1 MSTTSLNQLLHI
13 NLVSSVDVSGL
24 LEPQKRHVIDLIGGI
39 ETHGFAC
46 DLSGTG
52 TGKTYMASAI
62 ARHIEKTSGADIY
75 ILAPKCVIPAW
86 RSILGI
92 MGVKNFHIF
101 NYEKVARGKL
111 TRVASK
117 RSRQDPRTKTRVE
130 KDMLFWEIP
139 QDSFI
144 IFDESHKC
152 KGMKSA
158 NSELLLMAHI
168 QKFRFLTV
176 SATQAV
182 CPMDM
187 FVFGYILG
195 EHSFMDET
203 RDIDGVVHKNFYAW
217 GREFGGDWADTRD
230 GFKVDIKTTA
240 GQARMKKLH
249 DKLFSMGIARRL
261 TTADMGS
268 AFANN
273 HIMPGV
279 FDMGDKGVEIREI
292 LEQMESEIAALA
304 ERGYSNHIFAAITKA
319 RRQAELLKAPTI
331 VEQILE
337 HRREDKSIAVFV
349 NYGSTIDAII
359 SRVEKELGKGS
370 CGVIRGNQ
378 SERERQAHIDNFQ
391 DNKIFVIICNMA
403 AGGVGVSL
411 HDIHGGHPR
420 VALISPSYSPIQL
433 IQAFGRIHR
442 AEGKSECL
450 QYIIYC
456 AGTIEEEIAVK
467 VGGKLGNL
475 DALNDGDMFGKDYG
489 LPDEVQKRFADELEE
504 LIEELDLNP
513 VAA

>member
-1 MSTTSLNQLLHI
+1 MSSLSNLAKLNLL
-13 NLVSSVDVSGL
+13 SSVNVSGL
-24 LEPQKRHVIDLIGGI
+24 LDPQKQHVIDLIAGV

-62 ARHIEKTSGADIY
+62 ARHFEKANGNKVY
-75 ILAPKCVIPAW
+75 VLAPKCVIPAW
-86 RSILGI
+86 KKILGI
-92 MGVKNFHIF
+92 MGVTNFEVY
-101 NYEKVARGKL
+101 NYEKVARGKMS
-111 TRVASK
+111 RVAVK
-117 RSRQDPRTKTRVE
+117 QTGKDIRTKTRVV
-130 KDMLFWEIP
+130 KDMLSWAIP
-139 QDSFI
+139 SDSFI

-158 NSELLLMAHI
+158 NSELLLAAFI
-168 QKFRFLTV
+168 QKYRFLTV

-182 CPMDM
+182 TPMDM

-195 EHSFMDET
+195 EHHFMDDT
-203 RDIDGVVHKNFYAW
+203 GNFYQW
-217 GREFGGDWADTRD
+217 GRTFGGDWAESRD
-230 GFKVDIKTTA
+230 GFKVDIKTTV

-249 DKLFSMGIARRL
+249 DKMFDLGIARRL
-261 TTADMGS
+261 TAHDFGSSFAD
-268 AFANN
+268 N

-279 FDMGDKGVEIREI
+279 FDMGDEGVEIREI
-292 LEQMESEIAALA
+292 LEQMETEIAALA
-304 ERGYSNHIFAAITKA
+304 ERGYSEHIFAAITRA

-378 SERERQAHIDNFQ
+378 SDRERQAYIDAFQ
-391 DNKIFVIICNMA
+391 DNKIFIIICNMA

-420 VALISPSYSPIQL
+420 VALISPSYSAIQL

-504 LIEELDLNP
+504 LIQELDLNP